1 MFHKKILSRFTSI
14 IESRK
19 KRSSKRSKQSRRR
32 VCFEALESRRVFA
45 GDTVFFSLDLVDGG
59 FRDNAALDATRLST
73 AERVATFVES
83 ELKIDL
89 SNVSDASLTGKLREG
104 TAGASPVF
112 TFEMGGREWDFRE
125 GSDGL
130 EAIDA
135 GTESFQNKDMPMDT
149 NGNGLLEP
157 LDALLV
163 VNYLNNSP
171 TMLVPNRVASE
182 VPVGF
187 VDVTGDAVVSP
198 LDALM
203 VINELN
209 SRDSKE
215 SSVPL
220 LPDADYLEKQV
231 SADETDF
238 PSSIIDVLANDVG
251 ESLRIVSVEPGQ
263 YGTAELIESADNAGT
278 FVVRY
283 TPGDQFRGRDVFLYT
298 VEDAS
303 GNQASAVVR
312 IEYLF
317 ESKDSTT
324 FAVEVAKQVEGS
336 APGSDVLFKDAQGN
350 GLINIDYSGDQGA
363 MIGVLLNFQAN
374 EMPFGSAIA
383 GTLSTDVKSEGVFYP
398 QLNGAAW
405 IYGTV
410 AEVNTV
416 LAGFR
421 FEPAPGFSSPSG
433 LGLSVSAFLY
443 GGLGVS
449 SQYSSDTIS
458 VIVPALSEA
467 PSVKNDVYTFDG
479 LSQPVRLKVLENDSS
494 PSGSDLQLV
503 GVALYPSQQELAIVS
518 HFNSSIEI
526 DTATN
531 EIIFTPGF
539 GTYESFVY
547 IVSDAAGRLSQGKV
561 AVSFV
566 NS

>member
-14 IESRK
+14 MKRRRDASRN
-19 KRSSKRSKQSRRR
+19 RIKQSRRR
-32 VCFEALESRRVFA
+32 VWFEALEQRRVFA
-45 GDTVFFSLDLVDGG
+45 GDTVFLSLDLVYGG
-59 FRDNAALDATRLST
+59 FRDYEALDATRIST
-73 AERVATFVES
+73 AERVVTFVES
-83 ELKIDL
+83 ELNINL
-89 SNVSDASLTGKLREG
+89 SNVSDASLTGKMRDGSTSE
-104 TAGASPVF
+104 SPVF

-125 GSDGL
+125 GIDGL
-130 EAIDA
+130 EAIDT
-135 GTESFQNKDMPMDT
+135 GTESFQNKEMPMDT

-182 VPVGF
+182 VSVGF
-187 VDVTGDAVVSP
+187 VDVTGDRVVSP

-231 SADETDF
+231 SADAMDL

-263 YGTAELIESADNAGT
+263 YGTVELIESADDAGT

-303 GNQASAVVR
+303 GNQASAIVR

-324 FAVEVAKQVEGS
+324 FAVEVAEQVKGN
-336 APGSDVLFKDAQGN
+336 APGSAVLFKDAKGK
-350 GLINIDYSGDQGA
+350 GLINIDYSGEEGA
-363 MIGVLLNFQAN
+363 TIGVLLNFQAN
-374 EMPFGSAIA
+374 EMPYGSAIA
-383 GTLSTDVKSEGVFYP
+383 GTLSTDADGEGIFYP

-410 AEVNTV
+410 TAVNKA
-416 LAGFR
+416 LAGLR
-421 FEPAPGFSSPSG
+421 FEPAPGFSAPSG
-433 LGLSVSAFLY
+433 IGLNVSAFLY

-449 SQYSSDTIS
+449 
-458 VIVPALSEA
+458 
-467 PSVKNDVYTFDG
+467 
-479 LSQPVRLKVLENDSS
+479 
-494 PSGSDLQLV
+494 
-503 GVALYPSQQELAIVS
+503 
-518 HFNSSIEI
+518 
-526 DTATN
+526 
-531 EIIFTPGF
+531 
-539 GTYESFVY
+539 
-547 IVSDAAGRLSQGKV
+547 
-561 AVSFV
+561 
-566 NS
+566 